1 MYLVTKG
8 KTRENILGYDNKTKE
23 YVYLKNGKEVWREKG
38 DMSLLDYFTDLRTNY
53 ETINESKMKKLPTYK
68 VWKKYCDSCFK

>member
-8 KTRENILGYDNKTKE
+8 KTRENVLGYDNKTKE

-38 DMSLLDYFTDLRTNY
+38 DMSLLDYFTDLRANY
-53 ETINESKMKKLPTYK
+53 ETINETKMKKLPTYN
-68 VWKKYCDSCFK
+68 VWEKYCDSCFK